1 MHEFLAGLLVG
12 SLEILGNPTGLVRS
26 IGNGVADMFS
36 MPYRGLARGPGEFL
50 YGVRRG
56 TGSLLWHL
64 STGFVIQLQP
74 IFSAVCR
81 INFYIIALPHIP
93 LFSSVKYSEFLPHYF
108 INMASI

>member
-1 MHEFLAGLLVG
+1 LRVIAAAVLFLVVNIVTLQLVCKFLAGLLVG

-50 YGVRRG
+50 HGVRRG

-64 STGFVIQLQP
+64 STGFVMKLQLV
-74 IFSAVCR
+74 FSYG
-81 INFYIIALPHIP
+81 F
-93 LFSSVKYSEFLPHYF
+93 
-108 INMASI
+108 